1 MKDRIGLFIK
11 TENKTAVQF
20 AKEIGVQPSAVSHI
34 LSGRNNPSLDFIL
47 RMLNRY
53 DYLSTDWLL
62 FGKGDM
68 YKVKVNE
75 PTLFDVTPYEVG
87 NNLTDNDGYED
98 NFIENDSEN
107 SDYDNNQVADNHD
120 DIDNTS
126 SANPSNSDIEKI
138 VWFYSDN
145 TFSVFSK
152 R

>member
-87 NNLTDNDGYED
+87 NNLPDDDGYED
-98 NFIENDSEN
+98 NYIENDSEDLAEDN
-107 SDYDNNQVADNHD
+107 SQIIDNHN
-120 DIDNTS
+120 DIN
-126 SANPSNSDIEKI
+126 NSTTDGSPKADIEKI
-138 VWFYSDN
+138 VWFYTDN

>member
-47 RMLNRY
+47 RMLNQY
-53 DYLSTDWLL
+53 DFLSTDWLL

-68 YKVKVNE
+68 YKVKINE
-75 PTLFDVTPYEVG
+75 PTLFDITPYEVDKK
-87 NNLTDNDGYED
+87 LTDEEDIED
-98 NFIENDSEN
+98 NYFEDDSDEIIDDTNQSADNQNNTVKTSSNDS
-107 SDYDNNQVADNHD
+107 SDGE
-120 DIDNTS
+120 
-126 SANPSNSDIEKI
+126 IEKI
-138 VWFYSDN
+138 VWFYADN
-145 TFSVFSK
+145 TFKAFTK

>member
-47 RMLNRY
+47 RMLNKY

-87 NNLTDNDGYED
+87 NNLTDEEGFED
-98 NFIENDSEN
+98 NIIENDS
-107 SDYDNNQVADNHD
+107 DNLVDDDSQIIDNHN
-120 DIDNTS
+120 DISNS
-126 SANPSNSDIEKI
+126 SSTNPSKSDIEKI

>member
-68 YKVKVNE
+68 YKVKINE

-87 NNLTDNDGYED
+87 DKLTDDDGYED
-98 NFIENDSEN
+98 NYIEKGSDNLVDEN
-107 SDYDNNQVADNHD
+107 SQIVDNHD
-120 DIDNTS
+120 DINNSSLTDSSNT
-126 SANPSNSDIEKI
+126 DIEKI

-145 TFSVFSK
+145 TFSVFTK

>member
-68 YKVKVNE
+68 YKTKINE

-98 NFIENDSEN
+98 NIIENDSDNLVDDN
-107 SDYDNNQVADNHD
+107 SQIADNLD
-120 DIDNTS
+120 DINNSTS
-126 SANPSNSDIEKI
+126 NNPSNSDIEKI

>member
-53 DYLSTDWLL
+53 DFLSTDWLL

-68 YKVKVNE
+68 YKVKINE
-75 PTLFDVTPYEVG
+75 PTLFDVTPYEVDKK
-87 NNLTDNDGYED
+87 LTDEEVIED
-98 NFIENDSEN
+98 NYFEDDSDEIIDDTNQSTDNQNNTVKTSSNDS
-107 SDYDNNQVADNHD
+107 SDGE
-120 DIDNTS
+120 
-126 SANPSNSDIEKI
+126 IEKI
-138 VWFYSDN
+138 VWFYADS
-145 TFSVFSK
+145 TFKAFTK

>member
-47 RMLNRY
+47 RMLNKY

-87 NNLTDNDGYED
+87 NNLTDEEGFED
-98 NFIENDSEN
+98 NIIENDS
-107 SDYDNNQVADNHD
+107 DNLVDDDSQIIDNHD
-120 DIDNTS
+120 DISNS
-126 SANPSNSDIEKI
+126 SSTNPSKSDIEKI

>member
-1 MKDRIGLFIK
+1 MKDRIGLFLK

-68 YKVKVNE
+68 YKVKINE
-75 PTLFDVTPYEVG
+75 PTLFDVTPYEVDKKLTEEEVIG
-87 NNLTDNDGYED
+87 ENNFGDDSDEIIDDSNQLVDNQ
-98 NFIENDSEN
+98 NHTVKPTLNDS
-107 SDYDNNQVADNHD
+107 
-120 DIDNTS
+120 
-126 SANPSNSDIEKI
+126 SNEDIEKI

-145 TFSVFSK
+145 TFSVFTK